1 LSTIERRLGG
11 FGKIPRADPL
21 KETQVAL
28 LRVLQEHKFERVG
41 GNRSIR
47 ANVRVI
53 VATKLVGDEVT
64 ITLDAEALKA

>member
-1 LSTIERRLGG
+1 MSTIERRLGG

-28 LRVLQEHKFERVG
+28 LRVLQEHEFERVG

-64 ITLDAEALKA
+64 LPWMRRR